1 MGVDVERTAKLI
13 DVIRGMSSAELAVL
27 IAFVVATA
35 GGSIYAYTWVE
46 GRYAKVVDMQAKLD
60 QQLKV
65 INKQQQDLAQQEA
78 NLDSVRSHITAVVN
92 TLPAELR
99 QDFENRLRAAKLLD
113 PRAAPDPS
121 KFVPSR

>member
-1 MGVDVERTAKLI
+1 MGVDLDKTAKLI

-27 IAFVVATA
+27 IALVAATA

-60 QQLKV
+60 QQLQV
-65 INKQQQDLAQQEA
+65 INKQQQELTQQQA
-78 NLDSVRSHITAVVN
+78 NLDSVRSHISAVVN
-92 TLPAELR
+92 TLPSAQR
-99 QDFENRLRAAKLLD
+99 HDFELRLRAAKLLD
-113 PRAAPDPS
+113 PRAMPDPN